1 MICCLGAGPG
11 DLGYLTQRGREL
23 IETAD
28 VVAGFR
34 AVVDLVKPLV
44 GEECKIVTM
53 GYKDQV
59 EMLQKVASLHHEGA
73 KCVVV
78 LMGDVHFS
86 GFQFL
91 ERVERACG
99 HPVETVAGISAAQI
113 LASRCRVCFD
123 ETSFITFHRRGDIAP
138 FQEHLVHALQDDRNV
153 IVIPRPWDFMPKTIA
168 AFLLARGIGPGH
180 QTEVWEHLTQ
190 NEAAW
195 LGTLGDCRADFSDM
209 SIMLIRTLR
218 PMKSQLEP
226 VEAQVGMRS
235 RASAAAENIAC
246 SKEDGGAAPQ
256 SESSSSSTMEGSRFH
271 LRKDFT
277 HGDQENPRSII
288 DEDDDEDEIGILT
301 S

>member
-11 DLGYLTQRGREL
+11 DLAYLTQRGREL

-34 AVVDLVKPLV
+34 AVVDMVRPLV
-44 GEECKIVTM
+44 PEECRIVTM
-53 GYKDQV
+53 GYKNQV
-59 EMLQKVASLHHEGA
+59 EILQKVASLHHEGA

-78 LMGDVHFS
+78 FMGDIHFS

-153 IVIPRPWDFMPKTIA
+153 IVIPRPWDFMPKAIA
-168 AFLLARGIGPGH
+168 AFLLARGIAPGH
-180 QTEVWEHLTQ
+180 QTEVWERLTQ

-195 LGTLGDCRADFSDM
+195 LGTLADCCADFSDM
-209 SIMLIRTLR
+209 SIMLIRTLS

-226 VEAQVGMRS
+226 IETRS
-235 RASAAAENIAC
+235 RASGAVENIAC
-246 SKEDGGAAPQ
+246 MKEEGRGGR
-256 SESSSSSTMEGSRFH
+256 ET
-271 LRKDFT
+271 
-277 HGDQENPRSII
+277 
-288 DEDDDEDEIGILT
+288 
-301 S
+301 